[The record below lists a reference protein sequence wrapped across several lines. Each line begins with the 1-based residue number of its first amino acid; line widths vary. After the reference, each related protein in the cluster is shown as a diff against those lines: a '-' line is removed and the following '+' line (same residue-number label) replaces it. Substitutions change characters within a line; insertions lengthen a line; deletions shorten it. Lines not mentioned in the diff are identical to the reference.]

1 MENRI
6 YRTNYKFLILLLPLM
21 FFVSCVAEVPVNVPE
36 DGYWKNHAV
45 KYNKNY
51 DKVWNAADQAANEMG
66 WKIKYSDKPTGKIQF
81 EHAWVIDP
89 LFGKAQRTY
98 SRPGERTAN
107 ESNVTSYLHKISY
120 WTKLTPTEAPPHPL
134 FTKEKL
140 HVDVSRAGEN
150 STKVKANYT
159 VIPFFDYKIG
169 QLGTVRSRGMLEEAY
184 YARVNEILNS
194 EVIIPPQPVEIID
207 VYELTDVFF
216 DFDQSYIRQDAMP
229 VLQQNAQTM
238 KENPELTI
246 VINGYADIRG
256 SNAYN
261 LRLAK
266 RRAEAARSYLVQLGI
281 NPKRIIALTKGETSQ
296 FAPGSTESEYQLNR
310 RARFL
315 PVDPE
320 APVIYPQ

>member
-1 MENRI
+1 MLRDKCK
-6 YRTNYKFLILLLPLM
+6 YLILLLPLIM
-21 FFVSCVAEVPVNVPE
+21 FVSCVAEVPVNVPE

-45 KYNKNY
+45 KYNKSY
-51 DKVWNAADQAANEMG
+51 DKVWDAADQAAREIG
-66 WKIKYSDKPTGKIQF
+66 WNIKYSDKPTGKIVF
-81 EHAWVIDP
+81 ENAWVIDP

-98 SRPGERTAN
+98 SRPGERVAN
-107 ESNVTSYLHKISY
+107 ESNVTSYLHKVSY
-120 WTKLTPTEAPPHPL
+120 WTKLTPPQAPPHPL

-140 HVDVSRAGEN
+140 SIDVDRVSDS
-150 STKVKANYT
+150 STKVKANYS
-159 VIPFFDYKIG
+159 IFPFFDYKIG
-169 QLGTVRSRGMLEEAY
+169 QLGNARSRGVLEEAY
-184 YARVNEILNS
+184 YARVHEILNS
-194 EVIIPPQPVEIID
+194 EIIIPPQPIIEAEI
-207 VYELTDVFF
+207 YELSDVFF

-256 SNAYN
+256 TNAYN